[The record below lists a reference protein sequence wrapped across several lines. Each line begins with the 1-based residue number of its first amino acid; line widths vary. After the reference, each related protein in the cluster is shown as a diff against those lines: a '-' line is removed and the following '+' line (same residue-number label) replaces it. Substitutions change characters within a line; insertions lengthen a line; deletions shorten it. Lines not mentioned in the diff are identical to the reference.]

1 MKTGYEKALR
11 WFAACLI
18 VASGASVSVLAAEAD
33 FDQLRDK
40 YYADHPGKGNFG
52 DLWEPIAIQKYWN
65 PIDFYTPPDTIRG
78 KFTRGQC
85 VDCHQGMTPGWVHA
99 WRDSAHGNLDG
110 IRNLDPEDSRFYPP
124 VA

>member
-11 WFAACLI
+11 WVAACLI
-18 VASGASVSVLAAEAD
+18 VASGASVGVLAAEAD
-33 FDQLRDK
+33 YDQLRDK

-78 KFTRGQC
+78 KFTRRQC
-85 VDCHQGMTPGWVHA
+85 VDCHLGMTPRA
-99 WRDSAHGNLDG
+99 RSLK
-110 IRNLDPEDSRFYPP
+110 FY
-124 VA
+124 